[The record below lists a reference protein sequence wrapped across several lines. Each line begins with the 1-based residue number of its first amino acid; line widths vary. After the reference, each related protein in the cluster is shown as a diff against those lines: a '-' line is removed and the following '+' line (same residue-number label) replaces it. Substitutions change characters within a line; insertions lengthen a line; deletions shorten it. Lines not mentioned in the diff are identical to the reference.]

1 MSNSKS
7 KNSKKSTD
15 IWYKVLTV
23 FVVAIFVVG
32 LLIAVIK
39 PTGIPEYISLH
50 TNVAMESENYKV
62 NNAQMNYLVY
72 SLYNN
77 YYSQYSSYGS
87 SYLSSFGLDNTLPLS
102 QQPYMGSSTTS
113 WRDQLVTEATTS
125 MEQCLVYCETAIDKG
140 EADKFK
146 DEVKEEVEKEIEELE
161 AAAKENNMSVSKLI
175 KNFYGKGVTLSDI
188 EDLMEM
194 QALAS
199 KYATQISE
207 SFTYVDADY
216 DKFFS
221 ENKNDYRYADYKMY
235 SVTAEY
241 EKDATDEEKKKAEE
255 EASAAAEAIKAAI
268 EGGKSFTDAVY
279 EYEQKLKEEEKK
291 EEADNTKEEDEKDED
306 KSEETSADTKAADTT
321 EAATTTAPADDAPAA
336 DDKDEEKEEEKS
348 EEELKEE
355 IDKKILKE
363 KMSYTDNELGK
374 WLFGETAPAE
384 NAIKVIGEEGTYT
397 VYQVVK
403 LPYRDEYKTADMYYV
418 SVNVDEFE
426 ATADKKEEDIMEEAA
441 KEMAEQFAA
450 LTNKNGEEFTKLAES
465 IKADKGYEEMFISEE
480 LENLKKDSAEDALS
494 IEKFDE
500 WVFSD
505 SIKDGDVKYFV
516 SESAAYVFMYL
527 NEGMDAWKADVDAD
541 MRSKDSEAE
550 YEEMKTALEGDI
562 IINEKAQKKIAA

>member
-15 IWYKVLTV
+15 IWYKVLTI

-39 PTGIPEYISLH
+39 PTGIPEYITLH
-50 TNVAMESENYKV
+50 TNTAIESENYKV

-72 SLYNN
+72 SMYNN

-102 QQPYMGSSTTS
+102 QQPYMGSSTIS

-125 MEQCLVYCETAIDKG
+125 MEQCLVYCESAIKTGD
-140 EADKFK
+140 ADKYK
-146 DEVKEEVEKEIEELE
+146 DEVKEEVAKELEELE
-161 AAAKENNMSVSKLI
+161 EAAKENNMSVNKLI
-175 KNFYGKGVTLSDI
+175 KNFYGKGVTVSDI
-188 EDLMEM
+188 EELMEM

-207 SFTYVDADY
+207 SFTYVDTDY
-216 DKFFS
+216 DKFFE

-235 SVTAEY
+235 SITAEY

-279 EYEQKLKEEEKK
+279 EYEQKQKEEAEAEKK
-291 EEADNTKEEDEKDED
+291 EEEADNKKEDD
-306 KSEETSADTKAADTT
+306 KSEETSAETKAADTT
-321 EAATTTAPADDAPAA
+321 AADTTAPSTDAPADDNA
-336 DDKDEEKEEEKS
+336 DDKEEEKT

-355 IDKKILKE
+355 IDNKILKE
-363 KMSYTDNELGK
+363 KMAYSDNELGK

-403 LPYRDEYKTADMYYV
+403 LPYRDEYKTADMYYTSI
-418 SVNVDEFE
+418 SVDDFQ
-426 ATADKKEEDIMEEAA
+426 ATADKKEEDLMEEAI
-441 KEMAEQFAA
+441 KEMADRFAA
-450 LTNKNGEEFTKLAES
+450 LTTKNGEEFTKLAES
-465 IKADKGYEEMFISEE
+465 IKTEKGYENMFISEE
-480 LENLKKDSAEDALS
+480 IENLKKDSAESALS

-500 WVFSD
+500 WAFSE
-505 SIKDGDVKYFV
+505 SIKDGDIKYFV
-516 SESAAYVFMYL
+516 SESAAFVFMYE
-527 NEGMDAWKADVDAD
+527 NAGMDAWKADVDTD
-541 MRSKDSEAE
+541 MRTKDSESKYNE
-550 YEEMKTALEGDI
+550 LKDALEGDI
-562 IINEKAQKKIAA
+562 IINEKAQKKIAS